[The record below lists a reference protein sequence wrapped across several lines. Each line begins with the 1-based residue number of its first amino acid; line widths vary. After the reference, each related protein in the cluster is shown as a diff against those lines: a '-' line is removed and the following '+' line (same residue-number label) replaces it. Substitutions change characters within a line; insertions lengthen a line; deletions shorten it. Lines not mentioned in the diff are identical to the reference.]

1 MLDGFEDALTLFN
14 GLAGAAALVN
24 SLLMW
29 PTIKY
34 LKGLEPR
41 VESLEKHRDEMLK
54 ASKAKPRRRR

>member
-1 MLDGFEDALTLFN
+1 MLDGFDEMLTLFN

-41 VESLEKHRDEMLK
+41 IESLEKHKEETLK
-54 ASKAKPRRRR
+54 QAKKRRARL